1 MIDAN
6 DGYGPASTRTGV
18 RWRRRLPRRAAIA
31 TTAALIAGG
40 VLATPTKAAADPAE
54 FVAVY
59 SWGNNPVG
67 QLGDGTEDP
76 RLEPGP
82 VGLPE
87 GVLITKIEAEAYGSM
102 ALTADGQVY
111 GWGTN
116 QSWQLAIGGPV
127 DGSVP
132 VLLDLDQPEGTRF
145 TDIAAGYSGHR
156 LALTSSGT
164 VIAWGADQEGEAGNG
179 SDTDYSLYDPV
190 VAQLPSGVHATAIAA
205 GYDTSFAITS
215 DNRLYAWG
223 GNDDGQLGDGTTHQR
238 TTPVT
243 VDLTEGNSILSVAP
257 GQRFTA
263 ALTTDGTVLAW
274 GNNYYAQLGTG
285 SHDEETHPI
294 PAAVP
299 LADDVRVVQ
308 LDAGNSHVI
317 ALTDDGRVFSWGSR
331 QPIHEVTMPSGTQ
344 VRSVAAG
351 GSGFD
356 FALTTT
362 GQVLAWGQNGFGQLG
377 DGSVDTRDTPV
388 AVHLPAGAPVTALA
402 ASPWHVLAA
411 TAAFPD
417 VAAANPFLADVNWLA
432 RYNVTA
438 GFPNGTFRPT
448 APITRGQMAIYLYR
462 YAHGG
467 EDATGCSGA
476 PFPDVPA
483 TSTACGA
490 IEWLSD
496 LGITQGGSDGRFHP
510 GDAVSRQAMAAFLYR
525 YFYGGEP
532 PLLCLRGIT
541 IGGVYYPF
549 PPPFPDVSDASPFW
563 CSISWLKG
571 AQPVGITGGYPDG
584 TFRPTVAVS
593 RQAMAAYLHRYFTDF
608 YGYGAE

>member
-6 DGYGPASTRTGV
+6 DGYGPAPTRTGV
-18 RWRRRLPRRAAIA
+18 RWRRRLPGRAAIA

-164 VIAWGADQEGEAGNG
+164 VIAWGADQEGEACNG
-179 SDTDYSLYDPV
+179 SDTDHSLYDPV
-190 VAQLPSGVHATAIAA
+190 VAQLPSGVHATAVAA

-238 TTPVT
+238 T
-243 VDLTEGNSILSVAP
+243 G
-257 GQRFTA
+257 
-263 ALTTDGTVLAW
+263 
-274 GNNYYAQLGTG
+274 
-285 SHDEETHPI
+285 
-294 PAAVP
+294 
-299 LADDVRVVQ
+299 
-308 LDAGNSHVI
+308 AG
-317 ALTDDGRVFSWGSR
+317 D
-331 QPIHEVTMPSGTQ
+331 
-344 VRSVAAG
+344 
-351 GSGFD
+351 
-356 FALTTT
+356 
-362 GQVLAWGQNGFGQLG
+362 
-377 DGSVDTRDTPV
+377 
-388 AVHLPAGAPVTALA
+388 
-402 ASPWHVLAA
+402 
-411 TAAFPD
+411 
-417 VAAANPFLADVNWLA
+417 
-432 RYNVTA
+432 
-438 GFPNGTFRPT
+438 
-448 APITRGQMAIYLYR
+448 
-462 YAHGG
+462 
-467 EDATGCSGA
+467 
-476 PFPDVPA
+476 
-483 TSTACGA
+483 
-490 IEWLSD
+490 
-496 LGITQGGSDGRFHP
+496 GGSDGGHQHP
-510 GDAVSRQAMAAFLYR
+510 VRRSGPA
-525 YFYGGEP
+525 
-532 PLLCLRGIT
+532 
-541 IGGVYYPF
+541 
-549 PPPFPDVSDASPFW
+549 
-563 CSISWLKG
+563 
-571 AQPVGITGGYPDG
+571 
-584 TFRPTVAVS
+584 
-593 RQAMAAYLHRYFTDF
+593 LHRRVDH
-608 YGYGAE
+608 GRHGAGLGQQLLRAARHRQPRRRDPPDPGRGPVAGRRPGGPAGCR